1 MSAEQCTIQI
11 LRMANGGD
19 AVGKLPDGV
28 TVFVRGA
35 LPDERVEIEVIER
48 KKSFARAKLLKVI
61 EPSPHRA
68 ESECRYSRTCGGCD
82 FWHTTYANELDLK
95 VTSALDTLRRIGK
108 IEVPEPT
115 VHGAKKIT
123 GWRTRAN
130 LTSDR
135 RHRHLGFVAKA
146 SRSVVDVYRCAVL
159 ADELNDAIAALRK
172 MTAVFDGRIFL
183 ETDGRRGVIVDAQN
197 ARPDWMT
204 HPIHGIVGLGGEQN
218 VLATESHHVAPEGF
232 EVPAGRFRQGNTEMN
247 HLLVERATHHLS
259 GSKRVLELF
268 CGMGNFTLA
277 YAGKCEAVKA
287 LDVDVQAVATLE
299 EMASALGLPVDA
311 QACDLDTDFPDFMC
325 DTVLLDP
332 PRTGAAGVV
341 SRLETNTVRKIVYVS
356 CDPATLARDLATLT
370 EKGFKLRHLEFIDMF
385 PRTAHIETV
394 AVLEA

>member
-1 MSAEQCTIQI
+1 MSAEKLTIKI

-35 LPDERVEIEVIER
+35 LPDEKVEIEVIER
-48 KKSFARAKLLKVI
+48 KKSFARAKLINVI
-61 EPSPHRA
+61 EASPHRA
-68 ESECRYSRTCGGCD
+68 ESECRYSKTCGGCD

-95 VTSALDTLRRIGK
+95 VISALDTIRRIGK
-108 IEVPEPT
+108 IEVPEPV

-146 SRSVVDVYRCAVL
+146 SRSVIDVYRCAVL
-159 ADELNDAIAALRK
+159 ADELNEAIVTLRK
-172 MTAVFDGRIFL
+172 MTSVFDGRIFL
-183 ETDGRRGVIVDAQN
+183 ETDGRRGVLVDAPN
-197 ARPDWMT
+197 ARPDWMAK
-204 HPIHGIVGLGGEQN
+204 PINGIVGLSGEQK

-287 LDVDVQAVATLE
+287 LDVDIQAVETLE
-299 EMASALGLPVDA
+299 EMAGALKLPVDA
-311 QACDLDTDFPDFMC
+311 QACDLDTDFPDFSC

-332 PRTGAAGVV
+332 PRTGAASVV
-341 SRLETNTVRKIVYVS
+341 ARIEPGKTRKVVYVS

-370 EKGFKLRHLEFIDMF
+370 ANGFTLRHIEFVDMF
-385 PRTAHIETV
+385 PRTAHIETI